1 MFSYHTLIL
10 TPWMAP
16 HRVVSWERAMNM
28 LVKGRIRVV
37 DEYDDTL
44 CRIRED
50 RLRDFKPIAEAYRR
64 RPGDGLG
71 DIVVHVPSVVTLTS
85 LTVTHKRGVKFSRV
99 NVFVRDGFKCQ
110 YCGKRYTM
118 RELNYDHVVP
128 RRLGGKKAWENIVTS
143 CYPCNDR
150 KAGRTPEQAG
160 MKLLKV
166 PVRPKVLP
174 LTIPTPGFVGVP
186 ESWKFYFH
194 DLDMAVA
201 VA

>member
-1 MFSYHTLIL
+1 MFSYQTLIL

-16 HRVVSWERAMNM
+16 HRVVSWKIAIGM
-28 LVKGRIRVV
+28 LVKGKARVV
-37 DEYDDTL
+37 HEYDDVL

-50 RLRDFKPIAEAYRR
+50 RMRDFADIIAAYRR
-64 RPGDGLG
+64 TPGDGQG
-71 DIVVHVPSVVTLTS
+71 DIVVCAPSVVS
-85 LTVTHKRGVKFSRV
+85 LTELPVTHKRGVKFSRL
-99 NVFVRDGFKCQ
+99 NVFIRDGFRCQ
-110 YCGKRYTM
+110 YCGTRRPM

-128 RRLGGKKAWENIVTS
+128 RRWGGKKAWENIVTS

-174 LTIPTPGFVGVP
+174 ITIPTPGFVGVP
-186 ESWKFYFH
+186 ESWRYYFNES
-194 DLDMAVA
+194 DLAVA